1 MFVFGFVFGFVF
13 DINLARKS
21 SSLFFRFVVVVV
33 TVAER
38 CRRCGTS
45 PRRDAIDAS
54 PRRAMTF
61 VRRAVGVVVSFSLFF
76 CIFVCVP
83 KRDDSDVVAPRAP
96 DNRCAMDTLDVFESG
111 FDVRFLAGMDAGS
124 DGSSVEISEALE
136 CASRRLDDVSRARR
150 NAAAAMDDDTHV
162 LHYFYEPQGAIDG
175 ALERYALIEKLHVA
189 PR

>member
-1 MFVFGFVFGFVF
+1 MFVFGFVF
-13 DINLARKS
+13 DNINLARK

-33 TVAER
+33 VVVVAER

-54 PRRAMTF
+54 PRRAITF
-61 VRRAVGVVVSFSLFF
+61 VRRPVGVVVSFSLFF
-76 CIFVCVP
+76 CIFVFVP
-83 KRDDSDVVAPRAP
+83 KRDDSAVVAPRAP
-96 DNRCAMDTLDVFESG
+96 DNRCAMDTLDVFASG

-124 DGSSVEISEALE
+124 YGSSVEISEAPE
-136 CASRRLDDVSRARR
+136 RASRRLDDVNRARR
-150 NAAAAMDDDTHV
+150 NAAAAMDDDTHAV
-162 LHYFYEPQGAIDG
+162 NYFYEPQGAIDG

>member
-1 MFVFGFVFGFVF
+1 VFVFGFVF
-13 DINLARKS
+13 DNINLARK

-33 TVAER
+33 VVVVAER

-54 PRRAMTF
+54 PRRAITF
-61 VRRAVGVVVSFSLFF
+61 VRRPVGVVVSFSLFF
-76 CIFVCVP
+76 CIFVFVP
-83 KRDDSDVVAPRAP
+83 KRDDSAVVAPRAP
-96 DNRCAMDTLDVFESG
+96 DNRCAMDTLDVFASG

-124 DGSSVEISEALE
+124 YGSSVEISEAPE
-136 CASRRLDDVSRARR
+136 RASRRFDDVNRARR

-162 LHYFYEPQGAIDG
+162 LHYSYEPQGTIDG
-175 ALERYALIEKLHVA
+175 ALKRYALIEKLHAA